1 MLNNFS
7 LLRFSGPDAIAF
19 LQGQLTCDVQA
30 LRPDS
35 STYGGYCSPKG
46 RLLAT
51 FVLWPHVEGCS
62 MLLPAELAEPIRKR
76 LSMYILR
83 SKVKAEDIN
92 DQWCCIGITCAD
104 DVQQIGTPGISLPE
118 RTHQVLVHDE
128 FTIIRLP
135 AERWLVVAPRAA
147 TAATAQTSTWQ
158 TLDIAAGIPWITTA
172 TQEQFVPQMVNLD
185 RIGALSYSKG
195 CYPGQEI
202 VARTHYLGRLKQRM
216 YRAHVEAMAQA
227 GDKLYSDDLGD
238 QSSGMV
244 VNATAR
250 PQGGSTV
257 LAVLRVDSVAQ
268 SAYHLGAPGGP
279 ALQLDTLPYAL
290 E

>member
-1 MLNNFS
+1 M
-7 LLRFSGPDAIAF
+7 LRFSGPDAIAF

-30 LRPDS
+30 LGHGS
-35 STYGGYCSPKG
+35 STYGGYCTPKG

-51 FVLWPHVEGCS
+51 FLLWRHAEGCS
-62 MLLPAELAEPIRKR
+62 MLLPAELAVSIHKR

-83 SKVKAEDIN
+83 SKVKAEDLSG
-92 DQWCCIGITCAD
+92 QWCSIGITSPD
-104 DVQQIGTPGISLPE
+104 DAKQIAISDISLPE

-128 FTIIRLP
+128 TTIIRLP
-135 AERWLVVAPRAA
+135 AERWLVVAPLAA
-147 TAATAQTSTWQ
+147 AAATAQNSTWQ
-158 TLDIAAGIPWITTA
+158 ALDIAAGIPWISTA

-185 RIGALSYSKG
+185 RIGALTYTKG

-216 YRAHVEAMAQA
+216 YRAHVDACAQP

-238 QSSGMV
+238 QASGMIL
-244 VNATAR
+244 NATAR

-257 LAVLRVDSVAQ
+257 LAVLRVDNVAQ
-268 SAYHLGAPGGP
+268 TAHHLGAPGGP